1 MRTNFTEC
9 GIHYLDNRELSWV
22 YGYNGSTRG
31 IHHNFSSQV
40 TYQGCKDL
48 CGSGVDYYSWSTA
61 SATITTWLLPIVGML
76 LQAPFESNAFWRTML
91 AICRWV
97 GSPMASLSYI
107 LWNIKVSGK
116 CALMVDMA
124 VPYEDQVP
132 GRGSDFASIR
142 DSFYILTTMNQF
154 TMNPQ
159 ASMRKESEGL
169 LRIALFSKDL
179 RLHGTPSS
187 LKETRQKLAQELR
200 EGRKRGV
207 VPVFISTMWFLF
219 ALGLSIQSAFGF
231 LGNNSTA
238 HDLALGFLL
247 AWLPVLILGS
257 IVDRNPVAAE
267 DTRRRLNFLVDLVRR
282 SLQDETIKLGYIRSF
297 RSQHEA
303 NRMAEWVEKVYSKC
317 EFMENFFVD
326 FAGQGRTPY
335 HYGAAHPIL
344 SDIEDCYIADRGRN
358 WLDDEE
364 EARANLVLG
373 PVDGL
378 IWFDFRELWQ
388 ILSSVI
394 IVTWTVAGAF
404 ILSYFTPTVGL
415 GCRSGGY
422 LIFFCISL
430 GLLLLELLVWW
441 ASSPVN
447 VEQPQWLVRSRTHLE
462 SSASFVRL
470 ERGSLGIL
478 RRTSEAISD
487 FRDMVENFL
496 IRATVKCISIFLP
509 SNRKHKLQHV
519 EHRMKVFSLTIREY
533 NLKEWTRRFFFIPV
547 EFINTTW
554 LIYIVLAQTFGG
566 YRNCECIT
574 SRWASGGGYVDFTQN
589 DNTNSPWVNYYWTSG
604 TVLGSTTM
612 GIGMIYIVVEWCLQS
627 HLSTEDYA
635 AARRGLDRTR
645 RYRLITYPIRLALR
659 FLISRMLTLFAF
671 TARKLNLSY
680 KSHKSLLWTRKT
692 TYRHI
697 RPTRT
702 IPHNPAYTNT
712 PTSPRPSYFSDSSP
726 FLGLSIP
733 AHHSGP
739 HGHGHELQSYPYPSP
754 HSYALSPSP
763 LTGPSTPPSTSI
775 RARENSDASQ
785 RPLICT
791 PDPAPQW
798 TIPRKPSKQQLGLG
812 SGSGSGSGMGMGLG
826 LGISTPVGASPR
838 LSSESA
844 VSPTERGRGSEEAE
858 VPLVRSVSWA
868 EEEGGRGR

>member
-1 MRTNFTEC
+1 
-9 GIHYLDNRELSWV
+9 
-22 YGYNGSTRG
+22 
-31 IHHNFSSQV
+31 
-40 TYQGCKDL
+40 
-48 CGSGVDYYSWSTA
+48 
-61 SATITTWLLPIVGML
+61 
-76 LQAPFESNAFWRTML
+76 
-91 AICRWV
+91 
-97 GSPMASLSYI
+97 
-107 LWNIKVSGK
+107 
-116 CALMVDMA
+116 
-124 VPYEDQVP
+124 
-132 GRGSDFASIR
+132 
-142 DSFYILTTMNQF
+142 
-154 TMNPQ
+154 
-159 ASMRKESEGL
+159 
-169 LRIALFSKDL
+169 
-179 RLHGTPSS
+179 
-187 LKETRQKLAQELR
+187 
-200 EGRKRGV
+200 
-207 VPVFISTMWFLF
+207 
-219 ALGLSIQSAFGF
+219 
-231 LGNNSTA
+231 
-238 HDLALGFLL
+238 
-247 AWLPVLILGS
+247 
-257 IVDRNPVAAE
+257 
-267 DTRRRLNFLVDLVRR
+267 
-282 SLQDETIKLGYIRSF
+282 
-297 RSQHEA
+297 
-303 NRMAEWVEKVYSKC
+303 MAEWVEKVYSKC

-388 ILSSVI
+388 ILSSII
-394 IVTWTVAGAF
+394 IVAWTVAGAF

-441 ASSPVN
+441 ASSPVY

-478 RRTSEAISD
+478 HRTSEAISD

-496 IRATVKCISIFLP
+496 IRATVKGISIFLP
-509 SNRKHKLQHV
+509 SNKKHKLQHV
-519 EHRMKVFSLTIREY
+519 EHRMKLFSLTIREY

-554 LIYIVLAQTFGG
+554 LIYIVLAQTFGS

-589 DNTNSPWVNYYWTSG
+589 DSTNSPWVNYYWTSG

-627 HLSTEDYA
+627 HLSTENYA
-635 AARRGLDRTR
+635 AAQRGLEHTR
-645 RYRLITYPIRLALR
+645 RYRLITYPIRLTLR

-692 TYRHI
+692 TYRHT

-702 IPHNPAYTNT
+702 IPHAPAYANT
-712 PTSPRPSYFSDSSP
+712 PVSPRPSYFSDSTP

-733 AHHSGP
+733 AHHPSP
-739 HGHGHELQSYPYPSP
+739 HGHDHELQPYPCPFP

-763 LTGPSTPPSTSI
+763 LTGPSSPPSTSV
-775 RARENSDASQ
+775 RARKNSDASQ
-785 RPLICT
+785 QPLIRT

-798 TIPRKPSKQQLGLG
+798 TIPRKPSRQQLAP
-812 SGSGSGSGMGMGLG
+812 GSGSGMGMG

-844 VSPTERGRGSEEAE
+844 ASPTERGRGSEEAE
-858 VPLVRSVSWA
+858 VPLVRSVNWA
-868 EEEGGRGR
+868 EEEGR